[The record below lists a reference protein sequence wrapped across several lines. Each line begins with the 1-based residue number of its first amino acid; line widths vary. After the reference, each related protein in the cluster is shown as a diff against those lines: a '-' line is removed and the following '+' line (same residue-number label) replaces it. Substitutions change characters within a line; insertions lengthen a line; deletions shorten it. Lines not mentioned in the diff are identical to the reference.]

1 MMPNCYFFAS
11 KWCSRPF
18 KYEPEPMHY
27 TNNNKILI
35 NSALHLLICA
45 TCRTSYTTVYKTKG
59 EIILV
64 FGKIL
69 KWIVD
74 EMPSKI
80 KINKVK
86 KIVRV

>member
-1 MMPNCYFFAS
+1 MPNVLY
-11 KWCSRPF
+11 
-18 KYEPEPMHY
+18 Y
-27 TNNNKILI
+27 TQE
-35 NSALHLLICA
+35 C
-45 TCRTSYTTVYKTKG
+45 TKG

-69 KWIVD
+69 KRIVD

-86 KIVRV
+86 IL